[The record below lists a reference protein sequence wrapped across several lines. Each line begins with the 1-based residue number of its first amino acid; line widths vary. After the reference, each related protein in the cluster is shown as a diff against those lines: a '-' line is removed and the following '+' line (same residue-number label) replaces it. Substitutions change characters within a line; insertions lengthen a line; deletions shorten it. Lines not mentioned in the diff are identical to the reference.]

1 MSAREHWEM
10 DDEDADYLPSR
21 EDEEEDDDFDPEGEL
36 EEGEEVDLEMDL
48 QDQLERRA
56 DDEGTTSD
64 LTRGILGALFELQR
78 LQGSNRQTNIQSD
91 LLEQLFSSDS
101 PLRVTRVV
109 VPSDDT
115 HGRAA
120 AEEEQEDDEEDDE
133 DYEED
138 EPYWSPSIRR
148 GPELPEWAR
157 PPTEPQQEGVELLM
171 GGEFGRI
178 RPKVNVR
185 GGQRSVARILQSRQT
200 RTRSLYKEDLISD
213 LVPNTNGTAVAAYDH
228 NIYSGQFSADST
240 FYYTCVQDFRLHVY
254 DMTAPLQRTRVPEA
268 RRYRRSDHET
278 TMKVMKTI
286 VGHPGRWTITD
297 SHLSPDN
304 ERIIYS
310 SITPTVWMSTTLDSS
325 TVQKPLHFNDPAPT
339 NRRGHIGGWGD
350 HFGIWS
356 CRFSADGNEVI
367 AGGSSQI
374 FVYDLLA
381 DRRTVKIHAHE
392 NDVNSC
398 CWADSASGNVLVSAS
413 DDTFLKVWDRRSLGS
428 SPKPSGVLIGH
439 TEGITNVSAKG
450 DGRYIISNGK
460 DQALRLWDLRKMRS
474 NEEYEAVKDRSYSH
488 SAHFD
493 YRYGQYPRLKIPA
506 HPKDCSVMTYRGHS
520 VLQTLIRCH
529 FSPAETTGGQYI
541 YSGSADGRIHI
552 WSLDGRVVQVLDRKH
567 TLPMTFDPEA
577 PEPEPV
583 AGSRGEPVCV
593 RDVSWHTQEPVILSA
608 GWENGRT
615 GSVVARH
622 EWKGLGKRFGKLED
636 WVEKQK
642 LEGAERRGTRAHPC
656 GFRVPSRTTQMKR
669 TDLDRRMLG
678 GLTFVG

>member
-1 MSAREHWEM
+1 MSAREFWEM
-10 DDEDADYLPSR
+10 DDEDADYVPSR
-21 EDEEEDDDFDPEGEL
+21 EEEEEDDDFDPEGEL
-36 EEGEEVDLEMDL
+36 EEDEEVDLEMDL
-48 QDQLERRA
+48 QDQIERRA
-56 DDEGTTSD
+56 DDAGGTSN
-64 LTRGILGALFELQR
+64 LTRGILSAFFELQR
-78 LQGSNRQTNIQSD
+78 LQGSNRQTDGQSD
-91 LLEQLFSSDS
+91 LLEQLFSGDS

-109 VPSDDT
+109 VPSDDAP
-115 HGRAA
+115 GRAA
-120 AEEEQEDDEEDDE
+120 ADEEQEDDEDDDE

-138 EPYWSPSIRR
+138 ESYWSPSVRR
-148 GPELPEWAR
+148 GPDLPEWAR

-171 GGEFGRI
+171 SGEFGRI

-254 DMTAPLQRTRVPEA
+254 DMTAPPQRMSVPET

-325 TVQKPLHFNDPAPT
+325 TVQKPLRFTDPVPA
-339 NRRGHIGGWGD
+339 NRRTHIGSWDD

-367 AGGSSQI
+367 AGGSRQI

-381 DRRTVKIHAHE
+381 DRRTVKIHAHD

-474 NEEYEAVKDRSYSH
+474 NEEYEAVKDRTYTCST
-488 SAHFD
+488 HFD

-541 YSGSADGRIHI
+541 YSGSADGKIHI
-552 WSLDGRVVQVLDRKH
+552 WSLDGRIVQVLDRKH
-567 TLPMTFDPEA
+567 TLPMSFDPEA
-577 PEPEPV
+577 PEPEPA
-583 AGSRGEPVCV
+583 AGARGAPVCV

-622 EWKGLGKRFGKLED
+622 EWKGLGKRIGKLED

-642 LEGAERRGTRAHPC
+642 LESAERRGTRAAPM
-656 GFRVPSRTTQMKR
+656 RVPGAFDDDS
-669 TDLDRRMLG
+669 DEEE
-678 GLTFVG
+678 